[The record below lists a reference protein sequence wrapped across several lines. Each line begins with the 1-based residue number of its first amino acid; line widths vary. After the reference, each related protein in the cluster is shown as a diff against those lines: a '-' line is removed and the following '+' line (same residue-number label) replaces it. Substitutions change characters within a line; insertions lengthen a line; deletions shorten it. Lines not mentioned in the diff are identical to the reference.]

1 MNDERDELIERAS
14 LALRPLPR
22 VNAMATARIVAAVR
36 ARRAQRPSALRLVL
50 DGLSGR
56 SLSLASAGALAAAAL
71 VIGFVTR
78 GAIGARDDAA
88 PPPVAPATR
97 GAEVP
102 ARPAADVAG
111 VVRAVPVPIV
121 FSAAPNAT
129 RVSVVGDFNSW
140 DAAAAPMRR
149 VGKDGPWTATVLA
162 RPGRHV
168 YAFLVDGATLVAD
181 PRAPRAQDL
190 DYGGAASVL
199 MVVAP

>member
-71 VIGFVTR
+71 
-78 GAIGARDDAA
+78 
-88 PPPVAPATR
+88 PVAPATR

-168 YAFLVDGATLVAD
+168 YAFLVDGAPPVAD
-181 PRAPRAQDL
+181 PPAPP
-190 DYGGAASVL
+190 
-199 MVVAP
+199 APGL